1 VSTRIVTPRNAL
13 LAFAALCMAGA
24 CLTQDLGRGPQHGWW
39 DGLGPVMP
47 HDTFPADCQ
56 LCHEGQDW
64 QSLRDDFSFD
74 HYRET
79 GVRLD
84 GAHEEARCLRCH
96 NDRGPAVVFD
106 AQGCAGCHEDI
117 HTGDLGQDCQTCH
130 TQQNWRPFGQV
141 SLHSR
146 TRFPLVGAHAVTSCR
161 RCHPGA
167 EVGHFVPTDNQCL
180 TCHQADFAIA
190 INPNHALLGWTYD
203 CNRCHMPTT
212 WQQAEVDPNFL
223 PVPAAASAGPQGA
236 TRGRPDFRR
245 GLFKSGTDRPR

>member
-96 NDRGPAVVFD
+96 NDRGPVASFM
-106 AQGCAGCHEDI
+106 AQGCAGCHEDV
-117 HTGDLGQDCQTCH
+117 HFGKLGSRCSDCH
-130 TQQNWRPFGQV
+130 DQNTWWAHGQV
-141 SLHSR
+141 EKHNQ
-146 TRFPLVGAHAVTSCR
+146 TRFPLIGVHAVTSCR
-161 RCHPGA
+161 RCHFGA
-167 EVGHFVPTDNQCL
+167 EVGNFLPTDTECL
-180 TCHQADFAIA
+180 TCHGDDLARTT
-190 INPNHALLGWTYD
+190 NHAGLGWVD
-203 CNRCHMPTT
+203 RCDRCHIPTS
-212 WQQAEVDPNFL
+212 WNQAEV
-223 PVPAAASAGPQGA
+223 GG
-236 TRGRPDFRR
+236 
-245 GLFKSGTDRPR
+245 